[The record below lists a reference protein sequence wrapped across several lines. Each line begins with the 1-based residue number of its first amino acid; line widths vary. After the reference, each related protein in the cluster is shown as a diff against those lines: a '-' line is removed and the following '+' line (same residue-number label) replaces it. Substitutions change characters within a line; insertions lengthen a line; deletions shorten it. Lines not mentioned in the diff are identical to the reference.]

1 MTEEKVTFEQALAK
15 LEQIVTEIEE
25 GKVPLEESIERYA
38 KGIALIKQ
46 CREILDAAEKDI
58 QILVK
63 GQDETLTPAG
73 QLGQSEDQQ
82 ADQPPI

>member
-25 GKVPLEESIERYA
+25 GKVSLEESIERYA
-38 KGIALIKQ
+38 EGTALIKK
-46 CREILDAAEKDI
+46 CREILDAAEKEI

-63 GQDETLTPAG
+63 GQDETLTSAG
-73 QLGQSEDQQ
+73 QLEQSEAQQ
-82 ADQPPI
+82 ADQPPV